1 LTSAA
6 HGAHAPQMTALTSCR
21 LREQRL
27 DLVRAVIVVRH
38 IGQPHLSL
46 EMSVAHL
53 PYCVYYGRTLR

>member
-1 LTSAA
+1 
-6 HGAHAPQMTALTSCR
+6 MTALTSCR